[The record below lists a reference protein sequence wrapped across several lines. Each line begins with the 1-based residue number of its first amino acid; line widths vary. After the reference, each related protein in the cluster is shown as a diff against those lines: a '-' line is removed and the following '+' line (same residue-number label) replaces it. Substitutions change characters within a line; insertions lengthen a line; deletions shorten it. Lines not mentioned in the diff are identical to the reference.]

1 RRLVADRGDLLG
13 LRRVSPRGPVRLAA
27 GARPALAGRGAGPGA
42 RARCR
47 PGAAS
52 RVPGDVAPHR
62 RERRGLRRDRVRGP
76 GGAPRAPRGPRS
88 RASPPPAGGVP
99 RERRFPG
106 AGRRRR
112 PHRGPPARAPGRR
125 RHGAGRGAALRPSP
139 PPLAPMILGARA
151 ATVRYPWM
159 GLPALDGVDLAIGEG
174 ELVAVVGPN
183 GGGKTTLA
191 RAILGLAPLQRGA
204 VTLAGRPL
212 SRWRP
217 AELAQLA
224 ALVPQRE
231 ESAFSWRVE
240 EMVSF
245 GRHARLGPLA
255 ALSREDRL
263 AVDRALERCD
273 VSALRAR
280 RVETLSGGEWQRVR
294 IARALAQEPRLLILD
309 EPTASLDVGH
319 EMELFEL
326 VARLVREGL
335 AGLVITHHL

>member
-1 RRLVADRGDLLG
+1 
-13 LRRVSPRGPVRLAA
+13 
-27 GARPALAGRGAGPGA
+27 
-42 RARCR
+42 
-47 PGAAS
+47 
-52 RVPGDVAPHR
+52 
-62 RERRGLRRDRVRGP
+62 
-76 GGAPRAPRGPRS
+76 
-88 RASPPPAGGVP
+88 
-99 RERRFPG
+99 
-106 AGRRRR
+106 
-112 PHRGPPARAPGRR
+112 
-125 RHGAGRGAALRPSP
+125 
-139 PPLAPMILGARA
+139 MILEARD

-240 EMVSF
+240 GMVSF
-245 GRHARLGPLA
+245 GRYARLGPLA
-255 ALSREDRL
+255 ALSRDDRL

-273 VSALRAR
+273 VSALRTR

-335 AGLVITHHL
+335 AGLVITHHLNLAARYADRMLLLDSGRPVAAGTPAEVLRAELLSRLFRWPVSVVPLEDGAPQVVPLRPPGGGGRDYP